1 MKDNYP
7 ELTRKLCARAL
18 LMTGVAGL
26 QDLTMQAIYHTDTE
40 ISPLMEGR
48 GGSTQ

>member
-1 MKDNYP
+1 LKDNYP

-26 QDLTMQAIYHTDTE
+26 QDLTMQAIYHTDTGAV
-40 ISPLMEGR
+40 PGVCQLHL
-48 GGSTQ
+48 